1 MIIAVVGLA
10 GSGKTE
16 AARFLEKKG
25 FSYIRLGQITIDKIK
40 EQGLQVNEKNER
52 AVREGLRRKHG
63 MDAYAK
69 LNAEKMDTLLN
80 EGNVVVDGLY
90 SWEEYMFFRK
100 KYGEKLKVVAIFT
113 SPKTRYERLNKRGE
127 RPLTREQVGSRD
139 IAEITNS
146 NKAGP
151 IVIADEMII
160 NNGSIKDLKNK
171 IDQFRGAIA

>member
-1 MIIAVVGLA
+1 MIIALVGLA

-25 FSYIRLGQITIDKIK
+25 FSYIRLGQITIDTLK
-40 EQGLQVNEKNER
+40 EQGLEVNEKNER
-52 AVREGLRRKHG
+52 VVREGLREGHG

-69 LNAEKMDTLLN
+69 LNAEKIDCLLN
-80 EGNVVVDGLY
+80 EGNVVIDGLY
-90 SWEEYMFFRK
+90 SWEEYMFFKK

-127 RPLTREQVGSRD
+127 RPLTCEEVVSRD

-151 IVIADEMII
+151 IVIADETII
-160 NNGSIKDLKNK
+160 NNSSIEDLHKK
-171 IDQFRGAIA
+171 IDEFVGGQ